1 MKSTVIPPQAQ
12 PQFNLHEPRRTQRLE
27 PPAREE
33 TPDPFDNSD
42 SSPDDPFLPAS
53 SPDLRRSFQQNHPL
67 VQDVPSAHLDEH
79 EHESVNELGDESG
92 EESQLFPG
100 SDLF

>member
-1 MKSTVIPPQAQ
+1 MPQAQLQ
-12 PQFNLHEPRRTQRLE
+12 PQFNAIEPRRTQRLE

-33 TPDPFDNSD
+33 ILDPFEH
-42 SSPDDPFLPAS
+42 SSDDPFLPS
-53 SPDLRRSFQQNHPL
+53 SPELGRSIQESRSH
-67 VQDVPSAHLDEH
+67 VQDMP
-79 EHESVNELGDESG
+79 SVNLEQHSEEEEG

>member
-1 MKSTVIPPQAQ
+1 MQ
-12 PQFNLHEPRRTQRLE
+12 PQYSYSEPRRTQRLE

-33 TPDPFDNSD
+33 TPDPFEQ
-42 SSPDDPFLPAS
+42 SPDDVDHDPFLPES
-53 SPDLRRSFQQNHPL
+53 SPDVQQGYL
-67 VQDVPSAHLDEH
+67 VEESQGGLIPSMPSVHLEQHSEHLEEDE
-79 EHESVNELGDESG
+79 N